1 MSEITSLEALEALYG
16 QPSQRAKNKVMFEL
30 DEYAQTLIN
39 HSHFVLFTTS
49 DEQGFTDISPR
60 GGLPGFI
67 KILDNKTLL
76 MPDSSGN
83 NRLDSFKNI
92 LANPKVG
99 LLFMV
104 NGIDEV
110 VRLKGVASLHTD
122 ETLKSMC
129 PDGNKAPKIVI
140 KIQVESLYFHCAKA
154 VMRAKLWNDTY
165 RVDRKILPSL
175 AQIMKAQQN
184 NPDLV
189 AATQEEMVEYYKSTL

>member
-67 KILDNKTLL
+67 KILDNNTLL

-110 VRLKGVASLHTD
+110 VRLKA
-122 ETLKSMC
+122 
-129 PDGNKAPKIVI
+129 
-140 KIQVESLYFHCAKA
+140 
-154 VMRAKLWNDTY
+154 
-165 RVDRKILPSL
+165 LPVYT
-175 AQIMKAQQN
+175 QMKR
-184 NPDLV
+184 
-189 AATQEEMVEYYKSTL
+189 

>member
-1 MSEITSLEALEALYG
+1 
-16 QPSQRAKNKVMFEL
+16 
-30 DEYAQTLIN
+30 
-39 HSHFVLFTTS
+39 
-49 DEQGFTDISPR
+49 
-60 GGLPGFI
+60 
-67 KILDNKTLL
+67 
-76 MPDSSGN
+76 
-83 NRLDSFKNI
+83 
-92 LANPKVG
+92 
-99 LLFMV
+99 MV

-129 PDGNKAPKIVI
+129 PDGNKAPKIFI